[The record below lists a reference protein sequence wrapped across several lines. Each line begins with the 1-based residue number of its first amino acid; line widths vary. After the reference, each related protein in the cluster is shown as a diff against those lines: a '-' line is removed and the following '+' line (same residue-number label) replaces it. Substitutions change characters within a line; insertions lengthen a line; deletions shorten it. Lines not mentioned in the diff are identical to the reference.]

1 MNPTIDKN
9 SGVDHV
15 VPERKLRCKQPH
27 FEPGGGGINVSRA
40 IQELGGKSDAYYV
53 SGGASGKSLQ
63 QLLNEEGIDNHP
75 IPIEGWTRENLTI
88 YEGETKQ
95 QFRFGMPGP
104 KLREKEWKQCL
115 DILYDATPRP
125 DYIVASGSLP
135 PGVPEDFYARV
146 AKAAKKLHAK
156 MILDTS
162 GTPLVRAVQ
171 EKGLFLIK
179 PNMRELKALTTD
191 EIEDEAQQE
200 TLLREIVQSGQS
212 EAVVLSLGRGGSRM
226 AWREGCEYVRTP
238 TVPIKSKVGAGDSM
252 VGGLVLSLAQ
262 GHSLRD
268 AVGFGVAAGAAAVM
282 TPGTQLC
289 RKEDTKKLH
298 AQITQ
303 QACKAEEGVE

>member
-9 SGVDHV
+9 SGVDHL

-40 IQELGGKSDAYYV
+40 IQKLGGKSNAYYV
-53 SGGASGKSLQ
+53 SGGAPGKSLQ
-63 QLLNEEGIDNHP
+63 QLLHEEGMDHYP
-75 IPIEGWTRENLTI
+75 IAIEGWTRENLTI
-88 YEGETKQ
+88 YEGQTDQ

-104 KLREKEWKQCL
+104 KLREEEWEQCL
-115 DILYDATPRP
+115 DTLRDLSPRP

-146 AKAAKKLHAK
+146 AGIAKELQAK

-179 PNMRELKALTTD
+179 PNMRELKALTKD
-191 EIEDEAQQE
+191 EIEDETQQE
-200 TLLREIVQSGQS
+200 TLLREIIRSGQS
-212 EAVVLSLGRGGSRM
+212 EAVVLSLGRGGARM
-226 AWREGCEYVRTP
+226 AWQQRCEYFRTP
-238 TVPIKSKVGAGDSM
+238 TVPINSKVGAGDSM
-252 VGGLVLSLAQ
+252 VAGLVLSLAQ
-262 GHSLRD
+262 GNPLPA
-268 AVGFGVAAGAAAVM
+268 AVAFGVAAGAAAVM

-289 RKEDTKKLH
+289 RKEDTEKLY

-303 QACKAEEGVE
+303 QACKTQEGVE